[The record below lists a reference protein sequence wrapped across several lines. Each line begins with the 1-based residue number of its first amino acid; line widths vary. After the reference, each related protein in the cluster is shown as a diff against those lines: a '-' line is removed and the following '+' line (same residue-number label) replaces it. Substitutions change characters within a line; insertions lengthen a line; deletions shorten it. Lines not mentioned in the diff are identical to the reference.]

1 MGGSFI
7 LIYTDLVNER
17 AQLESR
23 LKSIQVELN
32 SLKLEVSGLKELLS
46 NSTVAYSN
54 VTDLTAAWIYN
65 LTKYSVVSITVKV
78 MTPFGV
84 SRAEG
89 TGFVYDKEGH
99 IITNNHVVENVAEN
113 NGIIR
118 VAFLDGT
125 IVEAELVGRDPY
137 SDLAVLR
144 VDLTPE
150 KLHPLTLGNSSKLK
164 VGEPV
169 YAVGNP
175 FGLSG
180 SITQGIISQLGRML
194 QVKGGY
200 SIIDVIQIDA
210 AINPGNSGGPLLNRF
225 GEVIGVNTA
234 IYTYTGTF
242 SGVGFAVPSNLV
254 QRVVPALIANGTY
267 KHPWIGIAGLDVTP
281 EIAQALGLKEV
292 KGFLITS
299 VMPDS
304 PAEKAGLRGC
314 NRTVTVEGEEVPVGG
329 DVIVAVDGR
338 PVDRMNDLLVY
349 LERYRKVGDKITLT
363 ILRGNEKLDKE
374 LVLGERPP

>member
-1 MGGSFI
+1 MGGSFL

-46 NSTVAYSN
+46 NSTVASSN

-169 YAVGNP
+169 YAIGNP
-175 FGLSG
+175 FGLSE
-180 SITQGIISQLGRML
+180 SITQGIISQLGRTL
-194 QVKGGY
+194 QIKGGY

-234 IYTYTGTF
+234 IHPYAQGI
-242 SGVGFAVPSNLV
+242 GFAIPSNLV
-254 QRVVPALIANGTY
+254 QKVVPALIANGTY

-314 NRTVTVEGEEVPVGG
+314 NRTVIVEGEEVPVGG